1 MQDRIFGDREKAME
15 NSYFRD
21 RDAKLVERLRQE
33 AKLDDIGRALADK
46 LQVDNPDLL
55 LRARQA
61 GVTADT
67 APAFFLAPM
76 IQVAWAEGS
85 VRKAERQTVL
95 RIARERGIEKGSPA
109 YAQLTE
115 WLNVRPPDEFFDT
128 ALDVMRYGYS
138 VLPAVERE
146 ERIKRIVDACHQVA
160 EASGSEIARLI
171 GLGDAVSRTEEATLE
186 AINNRLRIR
195 R

>member
-33 AKLDDIGRALADK
+33 ASSTTSPRALADK

-67 APAFFLAPM
+67 APAFFLAPLV
-76 IQVAWAEGS
+76 QVAWAEGS
-85 VRKAERQTVL
+85 VRKAERETVL

-109 YAQLTE
+109 YAQLAE
-115 WLNVRPPDEFFDT
+115 WLKFVRQTSFSTPPW
-128 ALDVMRYGYS
+128 MS
-138 VLPAVERE
+138 
-146 ERIKRIVDACHQVA
+146 
-160 EASGSEIARLI
+160 
-171 GLGDAVSRTEEATLE
+171 
-186 AINNRLRIR
+186 
-195 R
+195 